1 MHLKSKNVLTQTHTH
16 PFNGPFSGTTQVS
29 RYQKGKTNLDF
40 TEARATH
47 SVFNRTDAL
56 LAAHT
61 TTQNKHKK
69 LKKGLV
75 AFYDIQSGNGAALF
89 SKENIREEI
98 SKEKVITVRY
108 TNTLTYLQV
117 IPNQFI
123 TKTTMKKSATLLLS

>member
-1 MHLKSKNVLTQTHTH
+1 M
-16 PFNGPFSGTTQVS
+16 PF
-29 RYQKGKTNLDF
+29 
-40 TEARATH
+40 
-47 SVFNRTDAL
+47 L
-56 LAAHT
+56 LPILQHKIST
-61 TTQNKHKK
+61 KK

-75 AFYDIQSGNGAALF
+75 AFYDIQPGNGAALF